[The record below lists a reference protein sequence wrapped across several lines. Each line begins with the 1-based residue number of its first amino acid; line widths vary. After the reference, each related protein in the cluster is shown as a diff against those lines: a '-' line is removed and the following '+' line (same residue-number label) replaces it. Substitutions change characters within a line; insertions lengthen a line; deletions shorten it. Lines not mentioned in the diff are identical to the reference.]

1 MKKTILMTIALLCL
15 VVQGAWAWN
24 GSGTS
29 ADPYKIQT
37 SADWKQ
43 LSNEVLGGNGFSGL
57 FFEMT
62 ADIDAEGI
70 SIGSESKHFS
80 GTFDGGGHTLTYNR
94 GASNQPVNELCAPF
108 ISLDGA
114 TIRHFKVTGAVY
126 SSHKFAAGIA
136 SLVDGTKAT
145 TIYDC
150 HVSSLLWADRAV
162 ISDATFGGLV
172 GAVNEDCTQSLQVK
186 NTRSPA
192 KSPSMPLAVRAWW
205 ATRSRCQSTSITVS
219 STR

>member
-1 MKKTILMTIALLCL
+1 MNRKVLFMFALLCA
-15 VVQGAWAWN
+15 VAQGAWGWD
-24 GSGTS
+24 GSGTQT
-29 ADPYKIQT
+29 DPYKIQT

-43 LSNEVLGGNGFSGL
+43 LSNEVVGGSSFSGL

-70 SIGSESKHFS
+70 SVGSESKHFS

-150 HVSSLLWADRAV
+150 HVSSRLWADRAV

-186 NTRSPA
+186 NSSFTGEIAFYATCSA
-192 KSPSMPLAVRAWW
+192 GLV
-205 ATRSRCQSTSITVS
+205 ATRSRCLSTSSTVS